1 MTKKA
6 VSAVIFDLDGTLLN
20 SLEDLADSMNA
31 ALDAM
36 GLPGHSPAE
45 YRFMV
50 GDGVT
55 ALVKRALPNGS
66 SQEAVERCVAKMKE
80 EYAERWDRKT
90 QPYPGVTELLDR
102 LAAENLPMNILSNKM
117 ADFTQLM
124 VKRFLSAW
132 TFHSVVG
139 LNEHVPRKPDP
150 KGALR
155 IAESNGIPAEQFI
168 FIGDTNT
175 DMRTA
180 CAAGMIPLG
189 VEWGF
194 RTRDE
199 LLKSGAVE
207 VVSRPQDLLDWITIK

>member
-1 MTKKA
+1 MTKQT

-36 GLPGHSPAE
+36 GFPGHPLAK
-45 YRFMV
+45 YRYMV

-55 ALVKRALPNGS
+55 ALVQRALPAGS
-66 SQEAVERCVAKMKE
+66 SREAVDRGVAKMKA
-80 EYAERWDRKT
+80 EYAERWDHKT
-90 QPYPGVTELLDR
+90 KPYPGVAELLDY
-102 LAAENLPMNILSNKM
+102 LSAENLPMNILSNKM
-117 ADFTQLM
+117 ADFTQRM
-124 VKRFLSAW
+124 VNRFLNAW
-132 TFHSVVG
+132 SFHSVVG
-139 LNEHVPRKPDP
+139 LNEHVPRKPNP

-155 IAESNGIPAEQFI
+155 IAEANGIPPEQFI

-175 DMRTA
+175 DIRTA

-199 LLKSGAVE
+199 LLKSGAAE
-207 VVSRPQDLLDWITIK
+207 VFSRPQDLLDWITFK